1 MASTDPTNVV
11 SAYQVIL
18 LALASCG
25 PSTSKSKQQINRASS
40 NQIAVS
46 MYLIDLARPPA
57 PTTPAGGAPPRRLA
71 ARPHTTAHRRSIPPP
86 TTFSSRSGGHGA
98 LHRRPRHPQQP

>member
-57 PTTPAGGAPPRRLA
+57 PTTPAGGTERRLA

-98 LHRRPRHPQQP
+98 LHRRRRHPQQP

>member
-46 MYLIDLARPPA
+46 MYLIDWYGLPVW
-57 PTTPAGGAPPRRLA
+57 
-71 ARPHTTAHRRSIPPP
+71 RRS
-86 TTFSSRSGGHGA
+86 GEA
-98 LHRRPRHPQQP
+98 LH